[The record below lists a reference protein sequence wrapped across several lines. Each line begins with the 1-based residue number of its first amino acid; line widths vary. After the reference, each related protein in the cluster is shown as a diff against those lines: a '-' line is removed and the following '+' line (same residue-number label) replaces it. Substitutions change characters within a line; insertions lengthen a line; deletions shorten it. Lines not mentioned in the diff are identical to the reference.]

1 MKIVPGNSSLES
13 GATVAPAMTLKTM
26 RRQIVS
32 GSMTLLASSGLVSA
46 MNFAYNIA
54 TARLLG
60 PTGYGH
66 ATAVSTLLMLM
77 SAITLAF
84 QIVCAKL
91 VANHDSPADKT
102 GIYARL
108 HRRSWLLGIVIGLL
122 LVLARGVISSYL
134 NLPDPTL
141 VVMLG

>member
-1 MKIVPGNSSLES
+1 MKTVAGNPSLES
-13 GATVAPAMTLKTM
+13 EPGAPAATLTTL

-46 MNFAYNIA
+46 MNFANNIVV
-54 TARLLG
+54 ARLLG

-77 SAITLAF
+77 SAVVLAF

-91 VANHDSPADKT
+91 VANHDSPADKA
-102 GIYARL
+102 GIY
-108 HRRSWLLGIVIGLL
+108 
-122 LVLARGVISSYL
+122 
-134 NLPDPTL
+134 T
-141 VVMLG
+141 

>member
-1 MKIVPGNSSLES
+1 MKTITGNSSHEFGS
-13 GATVAPAMTLKTM
+13 SPAPTITLKTL

-32 GSMTLLASSGLVSA
+32 GSVTLLASSGLVSA

-54 TARLLG
+54 VARLLG

-77 SAITLAF
+77 SAIMLSF
-84 QIVCAKL
+84 RIVCAKL
-91 VANHDSPADKT
+91 VASHDSLADKT

-108 HRRSWLLGIVIGLL
+108 HRKAWSLGVVIGLV
-122 LVLARGVISSYL
+122 LVLYR
-134 NLPDPTL
+134 
-141 VVMLG
+141 